1 MMYSIDKRIGKFEGL
16 VEMKLPERFNEK
28 LIGGFSNKG
37 PGK

>member
-1 MMYSIDKRIGKFEGL
+1 MIYSIDKGIEKFEGL
-16 VEMKLPERFNEK
+16 REMKLPERFNEK